1 MISQLSRAFLK
12 LLGWTCHAEPVE
24 QKKYVLIGA
33 PHTSNWDFPLTLL
46 ILSALGVRFSWVAK
60 HTIFVGP
67 VGYLFRKIGGIPV
80 DRTRRSGFLLKMV
93 RLFQRRDDL
102 ILAISPEGTRKKT
115 DHWKSGFYNLAVKA
129 GVDIRLGYIDYPS
142 KTGGLGPI
150 LQPSGDIEKDFEII
164 KAYYRDK
171 TGKHPDQHST
181 IAIRPREAALF
192 KRGTK
197 EVEQPPAP

>member
-1 MISQLSRAFLK
+1 MTTILSRTILT
-12 LLGWTCHAEPVE
+12 LLGWRYHADPVE
-24 QKKYVLIGA
+24 QKQYVLIGA

-67 VGYLFRKIGGIPV
+67 VGFLFKKIGGIPV

-93 RLFQRRDDL
+93 RAFQHRDDL

-129 GVDIRLGYIDYPS
+129 GVDIRLGFIDYPS
-142 KTGGLGPI
+142 KTGGLGPV
-150 LQPSGDIEKDFEII
+150 LKPSGDIEKDFEVI
-164 KAYYRDK
+164 KAYYIDK
-171 TGKHPDQHST
+171 TGKHPDQQST

-192 KRGTK
+192 KRGSK
-197 EVEQPPAP
+197 